1 MAMGAPN
8 TEAEGS
14 GYVAHQE
21 IDASCRWPV
30 LILFAGAI
38 KCLVV
43 GLLLGVVAAIKM
55 HAPNFIAHC
64 PWMTFGRVKPAFFDA
79 ILYGFVSQAAL
90 GAALWMLARLGRNRL
105 SLPGLASAGAIVWN
119 VGILVGVLQ
128 ILGGQSTGLA
138 WMEIPRQGASLLAGG
153 FFLIAISAFYTLLH
167 RQQHEL
173 FVSQWFIIAALFAFP
188 WLLSVAYLLG
198 VVDPVRGVM
207 QAVVNAWFTNGIQYL
222 WLTPLGLAVAYYLL
236 PKYGGSPV
244 YSNQGAAFGF
254 WTLVVFGN
262 WSGLSQLAGGPLPR
276 WMLATGSAAKLV
288 LLVPALAFALNWEL
302 THRAAVRKPA
312 RPAGASFLSLGAWA
326 FVLMV
331 LMDALSSVGSFGLR
345 VSLTPYATGVTY
357 LGVFGF
363 ASMVLFAAIYHI
375 VPRLLPTP
383 WALSG
388 LIRVHVVVAFVGTA
402 LAVAG
407 GVLGGYSY
415 GGALLDPGIPFV
427 SAAKGLTPFL
437 GLTTLGLT
445 LLLVGGLVL
454 SLNFLLTLL
463 RGTAEARAAFC
474 SWCCGCGTS
483 SDKKARAG
491 A

>member
-1 MAMGAPN
+1 MGSPK
-8 TEAEGS
+8 TEAEDS
-14 GYVAHQE
+14 GYVAHGD

-30 LILFAGAI
+30 LILFGGAL

-43 GLLLGVVAAIKM
+43 GLLLGVIAAIKM

-79 ILYGFVSQAAL
+79 ILYGFVSQGAL
-90 GAALWMLARLGRNRL
+90 GASLWMLARLGRNRL
-105 SLPGLASAGAIVWN
+105 SLPWLASAGAIVWN
-119 VGILVGVLQ
+119 LGIFVGVLQ
-128 ILGGQSTGLA
+128 ILAGQSTGLA
-138 WMEIPRQGASLLAGG
+138 WMEIPRQGASILAGG

-173 FVSQWFIIAALFAFP
+173 FVSQWFIIAGMFAFP

-198 VVDPVRGVM
+198 VVEPARGMM
-207 QAVVNAWFTNGIQYL
+207 QVVVNAWFTNGIQYL
-222 WLTPLGLAVAYYLL
+222 WLTPLGLAIAYYLL
-236 PKYGGSPV
+236 PKYSGSPV

-254 WTLVVFGN
+254 WILVFFGN
-262 WSGLSQLAGGPLPR
+262 WSGLSQLVGGPLPR

-288 LLVPALAFALNWEL
+288 LLVPALAFAVNWEM
-302 THRAAVRKPA
+302 THRTSARKPA
-312 RPAGASFLSLGAWA
+312 RPPGAAFLSIGAWA

-331 LMDALSSVGSFGLR
+331 LLDAVSTFGGFGLR
-345 VSLTPYATGVTY
+345 VSLTPYASGVAY

-363 ASMVLFAAIYHI
+363 ASMVLFAAVYHI
-375 VPRLLPTP
+375 VPRLLPAS
-383 WALSG
+383 WASTG
-388 LIRVHVVVAFVGTA
+388 LIRLHLLAAFAGVALV
-402 LAVAG
+402 VAG
-407 GVLGGYSY
+407 GVLGGYTY

-427 SAAKGLTPFL
+427 TASKGLMPFF
-437 GLTTLGLT
+437 GMTTLGLT
-445 LLLVGGLVL
+445 LLLVGGLVF
-454 SLNFLLTLL
+454 SLNFVLTLV

-474 SWCCGCGTS
+474 SWCCGCGST